1 MTIGESI
8 RKARNNM
15 GLTQSELA
23 RRIGLAAIT
32 IRQYE
37 NGSREPRLNT
47 IKQIAAVLNVQP
59 EYFLPVLRGEDEKMK
74 PFDKKTS
81 GSIGLWWDPNSQ
93 YFTSGSINLSVLK
106 AFKGNVKII
115 VKKNRYYS
123 KESNRPNRLAFIVDC
138 KSDKAKLVTV
148 EDIESKDIP
157 VYTKDQV
164 RRIIDG
170 AFEAFK
176 YGISDP
182 LDVLPEDFTSP
193 YYVSESMLEDD
204 DE

>member
-1 MTIGESI
+1 MNSD
-8 RKARNNM
+8 
-15 GLTQSELA
+15 
-23 RRIGLAAIT
+23 
-32 IRQYE
+32 
-37 NGSREPRLNT
+37 
-47 IKQIAAVLNVQP
+47 IAPAVD
-59 EYFLPVLRGEDEKMK
+59 VLW
-74 PFDKKTS
+74 KTKV
-81 GSIGLWWDPNSQ
+81 N
-93 YFTSGSINLSVLK
+93 
-106 AFKGNVKII
+106 
-115 VKKNRYYS
+115 
-123 KESNRPNRLAFIVDC
+123 C

-157 VYTKDQV
+157 VYTEDQV

-170 AFEAFK
+170 AFEDFK

>member
-1 MTIGESI
+1 
-8 RKARNNM
+8 
-15 GLTQSELA
+15 
-23 RRIGLAAIT
+23 
-32 IRQYE
+32 
-37 NGSREPRLNT
+37 
-47 IKQIAAVLNVQP
+47 
-59 EYFLPVLRGEDEKMK
+59 MK
-74 PFDKKTS
+74 PFDKKTT

-106 AFKGNVKII
+106 EFKGNVKII

-123 KESNRPNRLAFIVDC
+123 KESNRPNRLAFIVGC

-157 VYTKDQV
+157 VYTEAQV

-170 AFEAFK
+170 AFEDFK

-182 LDVLPEDFTSP
+182 WDVLPEDFTSP
-193 YYVSESMLEDD
+193 YYVSESMLEDH

>member
-1 MTIGESI
+1 
-8 RKARNNM
+8 
-15 GLTQSELA
+15 
-23 RRIGLAAIT
+23 
-32 IRQYE
+32 
-37 NGSREPRLNT
+37 
-47 IKQIAAVLNVQP
+47 
-59 EYFLPVLRGEDEKMK
+59 MK
-74 PFDKKTS
+74 PFDKKTT

-93 YFTSGSINLSVLK
+93 YFTSGSIDLSVLK

-148 EDIESKDIP
+148 EDIGSKDIP
-157 VYTKDQV
+157 VYTEDQV

-170 AFEAFK
+170 AFEDFK